1 MTSSFERQVQ
11 EALDR
16 IPPGLQEGIR
26 NVAVVVK
33 ERPGE
38 EAREAFPDGD
48 WEDLY
53 GFYQGVPLPER
64 SADDSGLVPDVIY
77 IYQHPL
83 EEDFPD
89 KEDLIREIEI
99 TVVHEL
105 AHYFGFDEAQLEHY
119 GYD

>member
-89 KEDLIREIEI
+89 KEDLIR
-99 TVVHEL
+99 
-105 AHYFGFDEAQLEHY
+105 
-119 GYD
+119 